1 MKPLANSS
9 RKAIQAVLLATGI
22 LFAGIGVMRGE
33 AGIILRKAV
42 YICLECIGI
51 G

>member
-1 MKPLANSS
+1 MKSGK
-9 RKAIQAVLLATGI
+9 RIAVQIGLLAAGAAMILLGI
-22 LFAGIGVMRGE
+22 FGGDLVVIF
-33 AGIILRKAV
+33 RKAV